1 MSAQLQKPGW
11 NMIKFGDIAQNV
23 AVRVDPA
30 DANTDVYVGLEH
42 LDPST
47 IHLRQW
53 GHPFDVTGQK
63 LEFKKGDVIFGR
75 RRAYQRKLAVAE
87 FDGIC
92 SAHAMV
98 VRAKPKMILPEFLPF
113 FLQSDMFMKRAIEI
127 SVGSLSPTI
136 NWKTLRV
143 QEFPLPP
150 LEEQKRLAEILWA
163 ADEAIEKHLAAS
175 NSLQQLRNSI
185 WDDIFQSADT
195 TWSTIDTIARVGNGT
210 TPSRKNNDYWEGG
223 TIPWLSSGKIHDR
236 IIKSAD
242 EFITPEALRKAK
254 SSHFPAGSVL
264 VAMIGQGKTRGTAAF
279 LDIDACINQNMA
291 AIVPTE
297 KSDGKYVFYCLD
309 QMYEK
314 LRNWSHGSNQGALN
328 CGLVANFKIPL
339 PLTKKRAEIGEI
351 SHQIETELVI
361 AASHVETLR
370 KTLKSISNHFMSE
383 ASCSFMAAE
392 KEAAHV

>member
-1 MSAQLQKPGW
+1 MTTLKPGW
-11 NMIKFGDIAQNV
+11 KMVKFGDIALNV

-30 DANTDVYVGLEH
+30 DAKTDIYVGLEH

-47 IHLRQW
+47 LHLRQW
-53 GHPFDVTGQK
+53 GHPPDVTGQK
-63 LEFKKGDVIFGR
+63 LAFKKGDVIFGR

-113 FLQSDMFMKRAIEI
+113 FLQSDMFMERAIEI

-150 LEEQKRLAEILWA
+150 LDEQKRIAKILWA
-163 ADEAIEKHLAAS
+163 ADEAIDKYHATS
-175 NSLQQLRNSI
+175 NRLQQLRNSI
-185 WDDIFQSADT
+185 WEDIFRSADIP
-195 TWSTIDTIARVGNGT
+195 WSTIDTIARVGNGT
-210 TPSRKNNDYWEGG
+210 TPSRKNNDFWKGG

-236 IIKSAD
+236 IIQSAD
-242 EFITPEALRKAK
+242 EYITPAALKKAK
-254 SSHFPAGSVL
+254 SSHFPRGSVL

-279 LDIDACINQNMA
+279 LGIDACINQNMA
-291 AIVPTE
+291 AIVPSV

-314 LRNWSHGSNQGALN
+314 LRSWSHGSNQGALN
-328 CGLVANFKIPL
+328 CGLVAKFQIPI
-339 PLTKKRAEIGEI
+339 PPTKKRAEIGEI
-351 SHQIETELVI
+351 SNQIETEIVR
-361 AASHVETLR
+361 AASHVEALR
-370 KTLKSISNHFMSE
+370 ETLKIISTHFMSE
-383 ASCSFMAAE
+383 ASRSSMTIE